1 MAETLKY
8 GEVFLYAK
16 HGETYEI
23 IDSTVSEVIGD
34 KVTMKETSKGNLIMK
49 KAGTHTSKNIN
60 EIILPYGGITGA
72 TFKKVVEYEKVKLGY
87 ALDALN
93 EGVQNVFVKEEYFD
107 GSHAYVEIHTDSYLE
122 NVDIYDF
129 DDLMKKDFYIL
140 K

>member
-72 TFKKVVEYEKVKLGY
+72 TFKKVKEYEKVKLGY

-93 EGVQNVFVKEEYFD
+93 EGVQEVFIKVN
-107 GSHAYVEIHTDSYLE
+107 SQYLE
-122 NVDIYDF
+122 LDDRDSLYEDYNIYDLE
-129 DDLMKKDFYIL
+129 DLMNAEFYVL

>member
-1 MAETLKY
+1 MAKTLKY
-8 GEVFLYAK
+8 GEIFLYAK

-23 IDSTVSEVIGD
+23 IDSTVIQAIGE
-34 KVTMKETSKGNLIMK
+34 KVTMKETPDGNIIMK
-49 KAGTHTSKNIN
+49 KEGTHTSTDTDD
-60 EIILPYGGITGA
+60 IIKPYGAFTGA
-72 TFKKVVEYEKVKLGY
+72 TYKKVEEYKKVKLGH